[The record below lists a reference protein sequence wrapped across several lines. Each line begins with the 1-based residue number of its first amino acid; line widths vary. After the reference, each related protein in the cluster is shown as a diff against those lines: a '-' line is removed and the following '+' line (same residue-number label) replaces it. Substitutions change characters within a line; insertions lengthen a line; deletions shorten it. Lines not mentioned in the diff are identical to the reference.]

1 MRFAV
6 FALVSMLFSGLLL
19 IVKTAESKRSAPERH
34 LSYPLKPQVV
44 RAAAS
49 GVSPAVKD
57 LGKRSII
64 PRQRGSAPPPAILEK
79 HAFHS
84 ASNPPPPAVHDAD
97 GASAKFSGPP
107 MPNSLL
113 SFDGLSNFD
122 NIAAYNLLII
132 PPDTIGDVGPN
143 HYVQA
148 VNALVRVFD
157 KNGNAVTNPF
167 KMSQLFAPIG
177 TPCATRNDGS
187 PNVLYDPLAD
197 RWLLSQYCTAFPP
210 FRQMIAVSRTGD
222 PTGEYFIYE
231 FVMPNVKLNDSSKL
245 AVWPDA
251 YYMSTDEFFG
261 ADFAGSGAF
270 AFERSK
276 MLAGDATASY
286 IYFNLPSSSVV
297 RLGNLLPADLDGLR
311 VPPPG
316 SPNIFSGY
324 TATEYGNAQDAIR
337 LFDFVANFAD
347 PQKSSFT
354 ERPESP
360 IPVAAFDPTSPEGRA
375 DIAQPPPG
383 ERLDSQSDRLMY
395 RVAYRNFGTHESL
408 VFNQTV
414 RLSPAAPYRAGV
426 RLYEL
431 QRHGSGPFVV
441 HEQAT
446 AGSLDSSRWI
456 GSAAQDHQ
464 GNIAVGYNYVNEMKV
479 PSVLYTGKLVSETSG
494 ALRPEGTLINGTGVQ
509 KAFGYR
515 WGDYSGLSVDPA
527 DDCSFW
533 LTSQYY
539 TLASQEFH
547 DFAWLT
553 RIGKFKFSECIPTPR
568 ASITGNVLSSLTGDP
583 ILTAKV
589 TASGYSRHTNAGGSY
604 GEMAVLP
611 GQYEMTA
618 SAEGYLSQSFSVLVA
633 DGETRTQN
641 FSLAPIPVVEST
653 ETQITAE
660 SCGLNGAAEPG
671 ETVTINIS
679 LQNVGALGAQN
690 VTATLMPS
698 GGVIN
703 PGPPQNFGSLPA
715 GGESVSRPFTFTVA
729 PHLQCGS
736 IVTMEFLLEGDLGF
750 SATLYLDLQTGYP
763 RIALRESFD
772 RLFGP
777 KLPQRWTTA
786 AAGAQQIWR
795 NSSARAYSGR
805 FSAFTPAPRQ
815 PGVNELVS
823 PVFRISSEE
832 AYLSFRNWYT
842 FETTFLRN
850 VLYDGSVLEIR
861 IGGGDWTDIL
871 AAGGFFETGG
881 YDGPLDDCCENPLA
895 GRLAWSGRSGV
906 NQTAEFI
913 NTKVRL
919 PSNAAGQDVQLR
931 WRAGTDNGTFREGQY
946 IDDVIIS
953 DGYACTCTSDL
964 MNQFELPS
972 RVNQLG
978 NDLLK

>member
-1 MRFAV
+1 MKRSALFVAV
-6 FALVSMLFSGLLL
+6 SIVCVALLL
-19 IVKTAESKRSAPERH
+19 IAQTAARKESNLR
-34 LSYPLKPQVV
+34 PQII
-44 RAAAS
+44 RANAF
-49 GVSPAVKD
+49 GISPAVRVLAEGPFKNR
-57 LGKRSII
+57 KRDELRVIEKYAVFS
-64 PRQRGSAPPPAILEK
+64 PNLFSNAP
-79 HAFHS
+79 
-84 ASNPPPPAVHDAD
+84 HDAD
-97 GASAKFSGPP
+97 GAPANFSSVP
-107 MPNSLL
+107 MPNPLL

-122 NIAAYNLLII
+122 NIAAYSLLII

-148 VNALVRVFD
+148 VNALVRIYD

-167 KMSQLFAPIG
+167 KLSQLFAPLG
-177 TPCATRNDGS
+177 TPCAARNDGS

-210 FRQMIAVSRTGD
+210 FRQMVAVSRTGD
-222 PTGEYFIYE
+222 PAGEYFIYE
-231 FVMPNVKLNDSSKL
+231 FVMPNVKLNDSPKL

-261 ADFAGSGAF
+261 SDFAGSGAF
-270 AFERSK
+270 AFDRSK
-276 MLAGDATASY
+276 MLAGDETANY
-286 IYFNLPSSSVV
+286 VYFNLPSSSVA

-311 VPPPG
+311 APPPG
-316 SPNIFSGY
+316 SPNVFTGH
-324 TATEYGNAQDAIR
+324 TATEYGDAQDAIR
-337 LFDFVANFAD
+337 LFDFTADFAN
-347 PQKSSFT
+347 PQLSSFT

-383 ERLDSQSDRLMY
+383 EWLDSQSDRLMY
-395 RVAYRNFGTHESL
+395 RVAYRNFGSHESL

-414 RLSPAAPYRAGV
+414 RLTPVGQAYRAGV

-431 QRHGSGPFVV
+431 RRHGGGAFVV
-441 HEQAT
+441 NEQMT

-464 GNIAVGYNYVNEMKV
+464 GNLAVGYNYVNNQKV
-479 PSVLYTGKLVSETSG
+479 PSVLYTGKLANDSSG
-494 ALRPEGTLINGTGVQ
+494 TLRPEGTLINGTGVQ

-533 LTSQYY
+533 LTGQYY

-553 RIGKFKFSECIPTPR
+553 RIGKFKFDECVPAPK
-568 ASITGNVLSSLTGDP
+568 ASIFGTVLNSVTGHP
-583 ILTAKV
+583 IENAKV
-589 TASGYSRHTNAGGSY
+589 TASVYSRNTNIAGVY

-611 GQYEMTA
+611 GRYDLTA
-618 SAEGYLSQSFSVLVA
+618 SADGYRSQSVGVLVG
-633 DGETRTQN
+633 DGETRVQN
-641 FSLAPIPVVEST
+641 FLLSPVPVVEST
-653 ETQITAE
+653 GTHITAE

-671 ETVTINIS
+671 ETVTMNVS
-679 LQNVGALGAQN
+679 LQNAGALGAQN
-690 VTATLMPS
+690 VTATLMAT
-698 GGVIN
+698 GGVID

-715 GGESVSRPFTFTVA
+715 GGESISRPFTFTVS
-729 PHLQCGS
+729 PQLQCGS
-736 IVTMEFLLEGDLGF
+736 LVTMEFLLEGDSGF
-750 SATLYLDLQTGYP
+750 SATLLIKLQTGTP

-795 NSSARAYSGR
+795 ISSVRAYSGR

-823 PVFRISSEE
+823 PVFPISTEK
-832 AYLSFRNWYT
+832 AYLSFQNWYT

-861 IGGGDWTDIL
+861 LGNGDWTDIL
-871 AAGGFFETGG
+871 FAGGNFETGG
-881 YDGPLDDCCENPLA
+881 YDGPLDECCENPLG

-906 NQTAEFI
+906 NQPAEFI
-913 NTKVRL
+913 TTKVKL
-919 PSNAAGQDVQLR
+919 PSNAAGQNVQLR

-946 IDDVIIS
+946 IDDITVS
-953 DGYACTCTSDL
+953 DGYVCTCT
-964 MNQFELPS
+964 
-972 RVNQLG
+972 
-978 NDLLK
+978 K